1 LVIFRRLLLDDE
13 IQMICAIVLLGPLL
27 LWLSYIYLI
36 AQGDVPYSSDTWVD
50 DEFVW
55 IDPEEDYL
63 REYSEWDESDWYES
77 N

>member
-1 LVIFRRLLLDDE
+1 
-13 IQMICAIVLLGPLL
+13 MICAIVLLGPLL
-27 LWLSYIYLI
+27 LWLSYVYLI

-63 REYSEWDESDWYES
+63 REYREWDESDWYES

>member
-1 LVIFRRLLLDDE
+1 
-13 IQMICAIVLLGPLL
+13 MICAIVLLGPLL
-27 LWLSYIYLI
+27 LWLSYLYLI
-36 AQGDVPYSSDTWVD
+36 AQGDVPYSADTWVD

-55 IDPEEDYL
+55 IDPEEDYR